1 MKPALLR
8 LSVLAMLLGLTS
20 SGVQAQ
26 MRNFDLGSAFDAAK
40 NLVQSQSV
48 GSMSEE
54 EELTI
59 GKEVVAATLGTYP
72 PLQDPELQH
81 RLNQVGVWIA
91 LQSSRPELPWRFAA
105 VHSDTVNAFAAPGGT
120 ILVTRGM
127 LNQVTN
133 EAELACVL
141 GHEIGHVTRRHHI
154 AVLQKS
160 LLVAAGASALSVT
173 SKSGGSEEYRKLLIG
188 ESKEIF
194 SRRLDRSAEREA
206 DEDGVL
212 LAARAGYDPAACLN
226 FMQRLASL
234 KADTDALAALYK
246 THPTAKERVEDVDA
260 ALGKLNG
267 AAPGDGARPQLTLN
281 ATKAGKSKPKSVDI
295 QKVR

>member
-1 MKPALLR
+1 MNPTPLR
-8 LSVLAMLLGLTS
+8 LSLLAVALVLVS
-20 SGVQAQ
+20 SGIQAQ
-26 MRNFDLGSAFDAAK
+26 MRSFDLGSAFDAAK

-54 EELTI
+54 DELAI

-72 PLQDPELQH
+72 PINDPGLQH

-105 VHSDTVNAFAAPGGT
+105 VQSETINAFAAPGGT

-127 LNQVTN
+127 LNHVSN

-154 AVLQKS
+154 AVLEKS

-173 SKSGGSEEYRKLLIG
+173 SKSGGSDGYRKLLIG

-234 KADTDALAALYK
+234 KAETDALAALYK
-246 THPTAKERVEDVDA
+246 THPTARERVEDVDA
-260 ALGKLNG
+260 ALGKLKG
-267 AAPGDGARPQLTLN
+267 AAPGDGARPELTLT
-281 ATKAGKSKPKSVDI
+281 ATTVTVEGK
-295 QKVR
+295 

>member
-1 MKPALLR
+1 MRPRLLR
-8 LSVLAMLLGLTS
+8 SSLLVAALVLAVPGIR
-20 SGVQAQ
+20 AQ
-26 MRNFDLGSAFDAAK
+26 SRNLDLGSIFDAAK
-40 NLVQSQSV
+40 NLTKSQSV
-48 GSMSEE
+48 GAMSEE
-54 EELTI
+54 EEAAI
-59 GKEVVAATLGTYP
+59 GKEVVAATLGSYP
-72 PLQDPELQH
+72 PIRNPGLQH

-105 VHSDTVNAFAAPGGT
+105 VESETINAFAAPGGT

-127 LNQVTN
+127 LGHVTN

-160 LLVAAGASALSVT
+160 LLVSAGASALSAT
-173 SKSGGSEEYRKLLIG
+173 AKAGGSEEYRRLLIG

-194 SRRLDRSAEREA
+194 NRRLDRGAEREA
-206 DEDGVL
+206 DEDGIL

-234 KADTDALAALYK
+234 KADTGALAALYK
-246 THPTAKERVEDVDA
+246 THPTAKERVVDVDNS
-260 ALGKLNG
+260 LGRLKG
-267 AAPGDGARPQLTLN
+267 AAPGDGARPELSLN
-281 ATKAGKSKPKSVDI
+281 AAAADG
-295 QKVR
+295 QKLQAQ

>member
-1 MKPALLR
+1 MRPCLLR
-8 LSVLAMLLGLTS
+8 SSLLAVALVLAAPGIR
-20 SGVQAQ
+20 AQ
-26 MRNFDLGSAFDAAK
+26 SRSIDLGSIFDTAK
-40 NLVQSQSV
+40 NLTKSQSV
-48 GSMSEE
+48 GAMSEE
-54 EELTI
+54 EEAAI
-59 GKEVVAATLGTYP
+59 GKEVVAATLGSYP
-72 PLQDPELQH
+72 PIRNPGLQH

-105 VHSDTVNAFAAPGGT
+105 VESETINAFAAPGGT

-127 LNQVTN
+127 LNHVTN

-160 LLVAAGASALSVT
+160 LLVSAGASALGAT
-173 SKSGGSEEYRKLLIG
+173 ARTGGSEEYRKLLIG

-194 SRRLDRSAEREA
+194 TRRLDRGAEREA
-206 DEDGVL
+206 DEDGIL

-234 KADTDALAALYK
+234 KADTGALAALYK
-246 THPTAKERVEDVDA
+246 THPTAKERVVDVDG
-260 ALGKLNG
+260 ALGRLKG
-267 AAPGDGARPQLTLN
+267 ATPGDGARPELSLN
-281 ATKAGKSKPKSVDI
+281 AATAGGKKT
-295 QKVR
+295 QGR

>member
-1 MKPALLR
+1 MRFR
-8 LSVLAMLLGLTS
+8 LFSASFLAVVLGFMS
-20 SGVQAQ
+20 SGAGAQ
-26 MRNFDLGSAFDAAK
+26 SRTIDLGSVFDTAK
-40 NLVQSQSV
+40 SLVKSQSV

-54 EELTI
+54 EELSI
-59 GKEVVAATLGTYP
+59 GKEVVAATLGGYP
-72 PLQDPELQH
+72 PVKNPELQH
-81 RLNQVGVWIA
+81 RLNQIGVWIA

-105 VHSDTVNAFAAPGGT
+105 VQSPAINAFAAPGGT
-120 ILVTRGM
+120 IMVTTGM
-127 LNQVTN
+127 LGHVAN

-160 LLVAAGASALSVT
+160 LLVSAGASALNIQ
-173 SKSGGSEEYRKLLIG
+173 SKSGGSEEYRKRLIG

-194 SRRLDRSAEREA
+194 TRGLDRSSEREA

-234 KADTDALAALYK
+234 KADTGALAALYK
-246 THPTAKERVEDVDA
+246 THPTAKERVTDVDR
-260 ALGKLNG
+260 ALGKLKG
-267 AAPGDGARPQLTLN
+267 ASAGDGARPELNLN
-281 ATKAGKSKPKSVDI
+281 AAKTGGKK
-295 QKVR
+295 Q

>member
-1 MKPALLR
+1 MRLRRFGLNILAAALGC
-8 LSVLAMLLGLTS
+8 M
-20 SGVQAQ
+20 SGGAQAQ
-26 MRNFDLGSAFDAAK
+26 SRSIDLGSLFDTGRSLAK
-40 NLVQSQSV
+40 SQSV

-54 EELTI
+54 EELSI
-59 GKEVVAATLGTYP
+59 GKEVVAATLGGYP
-72 PLQDPELQH
+72 PVKNSELQR

-91 LQSSRPELPWRFAA
+91 LQSSRPELPWRFVA
-105 VHSDTVNAFAAPGGT
+105 VQSDTINAFAAPGGT
-120 ILVTRGM
+120 IMVTTGM
-127 LNQVTN
+127 LGHVVN

-160 LLVAAGASALSVT
+160 LLVSAGASALNIQ
-173 SKSGGSEEYRKLLIG
+173 SKSGGSEEYRKRLIA

-194 SRRLDRSAEREA
+194 TRGLDRSSEREA

-234 KADTDALAALYK
+234 KADTGALAALYK
-246 THPTAKERVEDVDA
+246 THPTASERVADVDQ
-260 ALGKLNG
+260 ALGKLKG
-267 AAPGDGARPQLTLN
+267 AAPGDGARPELGLN
-281 ATKAGKSKPKSVDI
+281 AAAGGGKKP
-295 QKVR
+295 

>member
-1 MKPALLR
+1 MRPYLLR
-8 LSVLAMLLGLTS
+8 SSLLVVTLALASPGI
-20 SGVQAQ
+20 QAQ
-26 MRNFDLGSAFDAAK
+26 SRSIDLGSIFDTAK
-40 NLVQSQSV
+40 NLAKSQSV

-54 EELTI
+54 EELVI

-72 PLQDPELQH
+72 PLKDPGLQH
-81 RLNQVGVWIA
+81 RLNQIGVWIA

-105 VHSDTVNAFAAPGGT
+105 VESETINAFAAPGGT

-127 LNQVTN
+127 LGHVTN

-160 LLVAAGASALSVT
+160 LLVAAGASALTVT
-173 SKSGGSEEYRKLLIG
+173 SKGGGSEEYRKALIG

-194 SRRLDRSAEREA
+194 SRRLDRGAEREA
-206 DEDGVL
+206 DDDGVL

-234 KADTDALAALYK
+234 KADTGAMEALYK
-246 THPTAKERVEDVDA
+246 THPTARERVVDVDD
-260 ALGKLNG
+260 ALGRLKG
-267 AAPGDGARPQLTLN
+267 AAPGEGARPELTLN
-281 ATKAGKSKPKSVDI
+281 AVATGE
-295 QKVR
+295 QKLQAQ

>member
-1 MKPALLR
+1 MRPALLR
-8 LSVLAMLLGLTS
+8 SSLLAMVLGLAS
-20 SGVQAQ
+20 SAIQAQ

-48 GSMSEE
+48 GAMSEE
-54 EELTI
+54 EELAI

-72 PLQDPELQH
+72 PIRDPELQH

-105 VHSDTVNAFAAPGGT
+105 VQSETINAFAAPGGT

-127 LNQVTN
+127 LNHVTN

-141 GHEIGHVTRRHHI
+141 GHEIGHVIRRHHI

-173 SKSGGSEEYRKLLIG
+173 SKAGGSEEYRKLLIG

-226 FMQRLASL
+226 FMKRLASL

-260 ALGKLNG
+260 ALGKLKG
-267 AAPGDGARPQLTLN
+267 AAPGDGARPALTLN
-281 ATKAGKSKPKSVDI
+281 AAGAGGRKSEP
-295 QKVR
+295 R

>member
-8 LSVLAMLLGLTS
+8 SSFLAMLLGLAS
-20 SGVQAQ
+20 SGIQAQ

-54 EELTI
+54 EELAI

-72 PLQDPELQH
+72 PIRDPGLQH

-105 VHSDTVNAFAAPGGT
+105 VQSETINAFAAPGGT

-127 LNQVTN
+127 LNHVSN

-141 GHEIGHVTRRHHI
+141 GHEIGHVIRRHHI

-160 LLVAAGASALSVT
+160 LLVAAGASALTVT

-234 KADTDALAALYK
+234 KAETDALAALYK

-260 ALGKLNG
+260 ALGKLKG
-267 AAPGDGARPQLTLN
+267 AAPGDGARPELTLN
-281 ATKAGKSKPKSVDI
+281 AAGAGGKKSEP
-295 QKVR
+295 R